1 MAAAEMSVSR
11 AAVMESYGVTV
22 MPVMS
27 MMVAAARL
35 GVCCERHRERNA
47 DQKREGDGINTP

>member
-1 MAAAEMSVSR
+1 MSVSR